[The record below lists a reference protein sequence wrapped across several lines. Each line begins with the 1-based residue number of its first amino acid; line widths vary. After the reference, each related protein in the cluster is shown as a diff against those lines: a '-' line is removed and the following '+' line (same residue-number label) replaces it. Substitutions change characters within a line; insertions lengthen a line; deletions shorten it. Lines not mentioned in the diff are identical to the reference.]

1 MRAKVHL
8 AERQPWRAT
17 GPQSVTFVELFFDLV
32 FVFAITQIT
41 AYIAHHLTPD
51 GVAVSVLLFWL
62 IWWAWTQFTWTLNP
76 ADTTHRGVR
85 LLTLVATAMAFAMAI
100 AVPGAFGD
108 DGLWFA
114 LPYVLVRV
122 IGLGL
127 QARVD
132 LEVEGSDHSGLRRWV
147 TLSAIGLVLVL
158 VGAVLDPAIRP
169 AIWGLAIVADLVAA
183 AIAGSR
189 ESWDL
194 HPSHLSERHGLI
206 VIIALGES
214 IIVAGT
220 GVVGEPRT
228 PDLVA
233 AVGVALLVTCLLWWT
248 YFGWLKDALEHAT
261 ATADRRHIGPLAR
274 DVYSLGHFPLIF
286 GIIAFAAAVE
296 EIVVHPADPAP
307 LPVVIALAA
316 GIVLFVGSSALAYWR
331 LHHRVLVGRIAV
343 LMVLS
348 VAVVAISGLS
358 LAPAWPLAI
367 VAAALAVLVVAEE
380 LRPPKGHAIL
390 ERA

>member
-1 MRAKVHL
+1 MEATMPS
-8 AERQPWRAT
+8 AEPRRWRAT

-41 AYIAHHLTPD
+41 VYVAHHLTPD

-85 LLTLVATAMAFAMAI
+85 VLTLVATALAFAMAI
-100 AVPGAFGD
+100 AVPGAFGQ

-127 QARVD
+127 QVRVD
-132 LEVEGSDHSGLRRWV
+132 LEVQGSDHSGLRRWV
-147 TLSAIGLVLVL
+147 TLSSIGLVLVL

-214 IIVAGT
+214 IIVAGA
-220 GVVGEPRT
+220 GVVGEART

-261 ATADRRHIGPLAR
+261 DAADRRHIGPLAR
-274 DVYSLGHFPLIF
+274 DVYSLAHFPLIF
-286 GIIAFAAAVE
+286 GIVVFAAAVE
-296 EIVVHPADPAP
+296 EIVVHPGDPTP

-316 GIVLFVGSSALAYWR
+316 GIILFVGSSALAYWR
-331 LHHRVLVGRIAV
+331 LHHRLLVGRITVLAV
-343 LMVLS
+343 LT
-348 VAVVAISGLS
+348 VALAAVAGLS
-358 LAPAWPLAI
+358 LSPAWPLAI
-367 VAAALAVLVVAEE
+367 VASALAVLVVAEE
-380 LRPPKGHAIL
+380 IRPPDGSA
-390 ERA
+390 RRVPS